1 MARNILGGFGDMCQ
15 ADEPEADI
23 PEHTPE
29 PRLLAGETKK
39 QILCWI
45 NQGCSEAAIIEMM
58 YFYDW
63 FCLMTDST
71 VNRWKV
77 AISARYEQDA
87 AILRQARELEN
98 YHDGY

>member
-15 ADEPEADI
+15 AYEPETDI
-23 PEHTPE
+23 EQVPE

-39 QILCWI
+39 QVLCWM

-63 FCLMTDST
+63 FSGMTDST
-71 VNRWKV
+71 VDRWKAV
-77 AISARYEQDA
+77 ISARYEQDRAIIAQA
-87 AILRQARELEN
+87 AELEN